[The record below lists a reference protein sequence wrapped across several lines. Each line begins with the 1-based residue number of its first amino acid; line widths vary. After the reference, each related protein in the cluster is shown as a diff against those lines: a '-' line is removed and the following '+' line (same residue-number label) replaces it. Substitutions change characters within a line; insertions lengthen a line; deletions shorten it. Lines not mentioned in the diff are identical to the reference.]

1 MRRPRHNKRG
11 ERLIDLFAEELAN
24 DPDGSVPAA
33 SKRLGIKSD
42 YGRVLFKRIRAE
54 LGPQAV

>member
-1 MRRPRHNKRG
+1 M
-11 ERLIDLFAEELAN
+11 DLLAEELAN
-24 DPDGSVPAA
+24 DPKGSVPAA
-33 SKRLGIKSD
+33 ARKLNIRAD